1 MKLYRLYRLLTILL
15 CPLSY
20 LLVGLRVM
28 KGKEHAKRYKEKL
41 GFFSS
46 ARPIGKLLWFHAAS
60 VGELNSIIF
69 LIKRLNEE
77 RPKLNF
83 LITTITVNSEKI
95 FHKAGLPRAIHQFL
109 PLDIPFLA
117 NKFINYWQPDL
128 GIFIDSELWPNLLTE
143 ASGKMKLINLNGR
156 LSDKSFA
163 RWKYFSP
170 LISYMYKKFS
180 LILPTSQTEMKKIQY
195 FMQSDAVK
203 YVGNLKYAM
212 PALSCNEEELK
223 ILKKAITKR
232 KVWIAASTHKGEEE
246 ILIACHQKLLKE
258 FPDLLLIIVP
268 RHPERGMDIAKLAKE
283 EGCEVSLR
291 SQHDNITKR
300 CNVYIADTIG
310 ELGLIYRLGD
320 IVFVGGSLIR
330 HGGHNFLEAAR
341 LGCAVIVGSYTHNFK
356 DLTEEFK
363 QMDAILIA
371 NNSEQLVASIH
382 SLLTKP
388 LLKRRYIQ
396 NASSFS
402 AATDHIMDEAVR
414 VILGYL

>member
-1 MKLYRLYRLLTILL
+1 MKLYQVYKLLTILL
-15 CPLSY
+15 SPFFY
-20 LLVGLRVM
+20 LLVGLRVI
-28 KGKEHAKRYKEKL
+28 KGKENSKRYKEKL
-41 GFFSS
+41 GFFSYP
-46 ARPIGKLLWFHAAS
+46 RPKGQLLWFHAAS

-69 LIKRLNEE
+69 LIKRLSEE

-95 FHKAGLPRAIHQFL
+95 FHKAGLLRTIHQFL

-117 NKFINYWQPDL
+117 RKFTNYWHPEL
-128 GIFIDSELWPNLLTE
+128 GIFVDSELWPNLLTE
-143 ASGKMKLINLNGR
+143 AAHKMRLINLNGR
-156 LSDKSFA
+156 ISDKSFA

-195 FMQSDAVK
+195 FIKSDAVK

-223 ILKKAITKR
+223 ILKKALAKR
-232 KVWIAASTHKGEEE
+232 KIWIAASTHKGEEE
-246 ILIACHQKLLKE
+246 ILIACHQELLKE
-258 FPDLLLIIVP
+258 FPDLLLIIAP
-268 RHPERGMDIAKLAKE
+268 RHPERGSDITRLAKE
-283 EGCEVSLR
+283 QGCKVAVR
-291 SQHDNITKR
+291 SQQEKITKS

-310 ELGLIYRLGD
+310 ELGLIYRLSD
-320 IVFVGGSLIR
+320 IVFVGGSLIP

-341 LGCAVIVGSYTHNFK
+341 LGCSVIVGPCTHNFK

-363 QMDAILIA
+363 QMNAILIA
-371 NNSEQLVASIH
+371 SNAEQLVTSVH

-388 LLKRRYIQ
+388 SLKMKYIQ
-396 NASSFS
+396 NAGSFS
-402 AATDHIMDEAVR
+402 AATDHIMDQTVK